1 MPLVDYAPLA
11 ISVGAVISAGAVYVL
26 HRRKISRLEEETD
39 NNSRKIE
46 EILEFEERV
55 FDSESEFE
63 EFEDDLSDLSE
74 RLFHLIKNKYNLEAT
89 TYDEAIEK
97 IDSMDV
103 EDEDRKEALE
113 KLFKYV
119 TELEYSDEEPS
130 EEQKAVIRQ
139 AAFKLIRTTAP
150 ALRNQDRDM

>member
-150 ALRNQDRDM
+150 ALRNQEQDM

>member
-97 IDSMDV
+97 IDNMDV

-150 ALRNQDRDM
+150 ALRNQEQDM